1 MIDRIYVSEATLS
14 TIERYGQNN
23 LTNVSGKPDDHLC
36 VEFVRAAPT
45 PTVASDA
52 AAPTQVGK
60 NALVLTGAQL
70 LEALDFIA
78 PDRATDPEQLEATV
92 AIEFGEGHGGKA
104 MYVWCAEY
112 PEEGSFVLDGKPAS
126 GELMPIN
133 APALQPAEREAS
145 DE

>member
-52 AAPTQVGK
+52 AAPSDEQILDLIYECNLGGSTEQ
-60 NALVLTGAQL
+60 Q
-70 LEALDFIA
+70 ALDFA
-78 PDRATDPEQLEATV
+78 HRLLN
-92 AIEFGEGHGGKA
+92 F
-104 MYVWCAEY
+104 
-112 PEEGSFVLDGKPAS
+112 
-126 GELMPIN
+126 
-133 APALQPAEREAS
+133 
-145 DE
+145 